1 MKKILSITLLSVL
14 FFSCKNS
21 TEKNNENSKHEIS
34 ENEFKTSNPITVD
47 FTNEINGF
55 KVRAIWLIESLDS
68 RYTGKLIGPAILTFT
83 DVKTNKTY
91 NVNHD
96 GFSIDILPE
105 NEKFIKI
112 EKNEGVEEYQSNASF
127 TQKMEFKL
135 PEIIVEQHNAEI
147 TSKDRNSGYKDYVP
161 FFFKDID
168 FDNKPDLILTLAY
181 FSEKGGFGNE
191 VYKNDEFGF
200 QKPYEDAYENFS
212 NFYSNAASDSGAYS
226 KTSIDYKTKRIY
238 YNWMS
243 GCCMS
248 GEDIYEY
255 DNENGGVNLVSKT
268 EYDGLSGANE
278 VIVKTT
284 DKNGKVTITKK
295 PFEK

>member
-1 MKKILSITLLSVL
+1 MKKIVSITLLSL
-14 FFSCKNS
+14 LLFSCKNS
-21 TEKNNENSKHEIS
+21 TETNNETTKNEIS

-68 RYTGKLIGPAILTFT
+68 RYTEKLIGPAILTFT

-112 EKNEGVEEYQSNASF
+112 VKNEGVEEYQSNASF

-135 PEIIVEQHNAEI
+135 PEIIVEQNDAEI

-191 VYKNDEFGF
+191 VYKSDEYGFGKLNDG
-200 QKPYEDAYENFS
+200 AYEKFS
-212 NFYSNAASDSGAYS
+212 NFFSNAFSDSAAYN
-226 KTSIDYKTKRIY
+226 KTSIDYSTKRIY

-243 GCCMS
+243 GCCMR
-248 GEDIYEY
+248 GEEIYEY
-255 DNENGGVNLVSKT
+255 DKENGGVNLVSKT
-268 EYDGLSGANE
+268 EYDGISERNE
-278 VIVKTT
+278 TIVTTT
-284 DKNGKVTITKK
+284 DKNGKVTVTKK
-295 PFEK
+295 AFEK

>member
-1 MKKILSITLLSVL
+1 MKKIVSITLLSL
-14 FFSCKNS
+14 LLFSCKNS
-21 TEKNNENSKHEIS
+21 TETNNETTKNEIS

-68 RYTGKLIGPAILTFT
+68 RYTEKLIGPAILTFT

-112 EKNEGVEEYQSNASF
+112 VKNEGVEEYQSNASF

-135 PEIIVEQHNAEI
+135 PEIIVEQNNAEI

-181 FSEKGGFGNE
+181 FSEKVDLEMKYIKVMNTVLE
-191 VYKNDEFGF
+191 NLTTVHMKNF
-200 QKPYEDAYENFS
+200 QTF
-212 NFYSNAASDSGAYS
+212 
-226 KTSIDYKTKRIY
+226 
-238 YNWMS
+238 
-243 GCCMS
+243 
-248 GEDIYEY
+248 
-255 DNENGGVNLVSKT
+255 LVMR
-268 EYDGLSGANE
+268 L
-278 VIVKTT
+278 VIVLH
-284 DKNGKVTITKK
+284 TIKLQLITARKEFTIIGCQVAVCVEKK
-295 PFEK
+295 SMNMIKKMVV